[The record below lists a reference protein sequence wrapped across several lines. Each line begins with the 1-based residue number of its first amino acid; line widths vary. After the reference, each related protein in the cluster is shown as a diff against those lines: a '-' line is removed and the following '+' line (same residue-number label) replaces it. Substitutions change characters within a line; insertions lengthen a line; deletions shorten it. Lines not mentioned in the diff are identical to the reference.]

1 MCIKLITTFYKQG
14 YKYLKKP
21 LIKCYYTSKV
31 MYSLNA
37 DIQIPMHTAS
47 SLYQLYNN
55 MRQLILKLTMLIQC
69 LLKPVYVKK
78 LN

>member
-1 MCIKLITTFYKQG
+1 
-14 YKYLKKP
+14 
-21 LIKCYYTSKV
+21 

-55 MRQLILKLTMLIQC
+55 MRQLILLKLTMLIQC